1 MVAGQ
6 RPFPH
11 HEPVHPPRAAAHQ
24 VPGGQ
29 ALGPA
34 DPALDLDLDP
44 RKAERPREQQER
56 EPELEVAHERAAAT
70 RSGTVTKL
78 YPFGPR

>member
-6 RPFPH
+6 RPFPITSPYTR
-11 HEPVHPPRAAAHQ
+11 PVRPRIRYQVGRRSAQPTPPSISISI
-24 VPGGQ
+24 
-29 ALGPA
+29 PA
-34 DPALDLDLDP
+34 
-44 RKAERPREQQER
+44 RPNDQREQQER